1 MKRALLVLCVLSVLL
16 ASAITVGAPKMK
28 VMLYSSMKDSQLSAL
43 QKAFA
48 RKYPDIAFDYYTA
61 GTGKVLT
68 KLAAEQQAGGIAA
81 DMIWVG
87 EPTNYVEFKQQG
99 LLEKYV
105 SPEAKTINTIY
116 KDKDGYYCGA
126 RIVGLGIAYNT
137 NNVKGKDIPK
147 DWNDL
152 LNPKF
157 KGVLGMTDPAFS
169 GTTLYTVAAFVQN
182 PKFGYDFLKALKAND
197 IKLVQGSSD
206 SVTKVGSGEWDMS
219 IAVDYI
225 AKDQMDQ
232 GSPVGF
238 VYPASGASI
247 VASPI
252 AIVKGTKNLEAA
264 KILYDYILSLEGQKV
279 LVEANTI
286 PIRTEIKLVDVDL
299 NKLLGTALPVDDYKL
314 VAEKDDM
321 LDKFVEIM
329 RKK

>member
-1 MKRALLVLCVLSVLL
+1 MKRALFVLCVLSVLL

-48 RKYPDIAFDYYTA
+48 KKYPDIAFDYYTA

-99 LLEKYV
+99 LLEKYI
-105 SPEAKTINTIY
+105 SPEAKTINAIY

-137 NNVKGKDIPK
+137 NNIKGNDIPK

-169 GTTLYTVAAFVQN
+169 GTTLYTVAALVQN
-182 PKFGYDFLKALKAND
+182 PKYGYDFLKALKAND

-225 AKDQMDQ
+225 AKDQIKQ

-252 AIVKGTKNLEAA
+252 AVVKGTKNLEAA

-286 PIRTEIKLVDVDL
+286 PIRTEIKLPDVDL
-299 NKLLGTALPVDDYKL
+299 NKLLSTALPVDDYRL
-314 VAEKDDM
+314 VADKDDM